1 MAYNAI
7 EIQDAVKHFGP
18 TRAVDGVDLTVRAGE
33 LFGLIG
39 HNGAGKTTLFKM
51 MLGLLPPT
59 RGDIHIDGQPVHG
72 EAFRTVRHGIGYLP
86 ESLALYDNLSG
97 LEIMQF
103 FARLKNADLA
113 SCLPLLDKVG
123 LADAARRRVRGYSKG
138 MRQRL
143 GFAQALL
150 GSPRLLFLDEP
161 TNGLDP
167 QGIREFYQILRE
179 LREQGVTAILS
190 SHILAEIQL
199 RVDRL
204 ALMKTG
210 KIQALGTVAELREA
224 LNLPLDFQ
232 LTLASGAG
240 ASVQQALTHQPEA
253 HLHLNDDGAT
263 GHIRCPREH
272 KMALLH
278 LLTSLDGSVLD
289 LQIREPSLEDVF
301 LGYSDAA

>member
-1 MAYNAI
+1 MRG
-7 EIQDAVKHFGP
+7 AVKHFGE
-18 TRAVDGVDLTVRAGE
+18 THAVDGVDLTVQAGE

-51 MLGLLPPT
+51 MLGLLPVT
-59 RGDIHIDGQPVHG
+59 RGEIHIDGQPVRG
-72 EAFRTVRHGIGYLP
+72 EAFRQVRRSIGYLP

-97 LEIMQF
+97 LEIMLF
-103 FARLKNADLA
+103 FAKLKDADPR
-113 SCLPLLDKVG
+113 SCLPLLGKLG
-123 LADAARRRVRGYSKG
+123 LANAARRRVRGYSKG

-204 ALMKTG
+204 ALMRTG
-210 KIQALGTVAELREA
+210 KIQALGTVHSLREE

-232 LTLASGAG
+232 LTLQPGAEEALRQALANQPA
-240 ASVQQALTHQPEA
+240 ASVQFNGTMVHV
-253 HLHLNDDGAT
+253 
-263 GHIRCPREH
+263 RCPRER
-272 KMALLH
+272 KMTMLNVLAAL
-278 LLTSLDGSVLD
+278 DNVVLD
-289 LQIREPSLEDVF
+289 LHIKEPSLEDVF
-301 LGYSDAA
+301 LGYSDATA

>member
-1 MAYNAI
+1 LAYNVI
-7 EIQDAVKHFGP
+7 EVRGAVKHFGE
-18 TRAVDGVDLTVRAGE
+18 THAVDGVDLTVQAGE

-51 MLGLLPPT
+51 MLGLLPVT
-59 RGDIHIDGQPVHG
+59 RGEIHIDGQPVRG
-72 EAFRTVRHGIGYLP
+72 EAFRQVRRGIGYLP

-97 LEIMQF
+97 LEVMLF
-103 FARLKNADLA
+103 FAKLKDADPR
-113 SCLPLLDKVG
+113 SCLPLLEKVG
-123 LADAARRRVRGYSKG
+123 LANAARRRVRGYSKG

-179 LREQGVTAILS
+179 LREQGVTAILT

-204 ALMKTG
+204 ALMRTG
-210 KIQALGTVAELREA
+210 KIQALGTVHSLREE

-232 LTLASGAG
+232 LTLQPGAEEALWQALANQPA
-240 ASVQQALTHQPEA
+240 ASVQFNGTMA
-253 HLHLNDDGAT
+253 HV
-263 GHIRCPREH
+263 RCPRER
-272 KMALLH
+272 KMTMLNALVA
-278 LLTSLDGSVLD
+278 LDSVVLD
-289 LQIREPSLEDVF
+289 LHIKEPSLEDVF
-301 LGYSDAA
+301 LGYSDATA

>member
-1 MAYNAI
+1 MAYNVI
-7 EIQDAVKHFGP
+7 EVRGAVKHFGE
-18 TRAVDGVDLTVRAGE
+18 THAVDGVDLTVQAGE

-51 MLGLLPPT
+51 MLGLLSGT
-59 RGDIHIDGQPVHG
+59 QGSIQIDGQPVRG
-72 EAFRTVRHGIGYLP
+72 EAFRQVRRSIGYLP

-97 LEIMQF
+97 LEIMLF
-103 FARLKNADLA
+103 FAKLKDADPR
-113 SCLPLLDKVG
+113 SCLPLLEKVG
-123 LADAARRRVRGYSKG
+123 LANAARRRVRGYSKG

-179 LREQGVTAILS
+179 LREQGVTAILT

-204 ALMKTG
+204 ALMRTG
-210 KIQALGTVAELREA
+210 KIQALGTVHSLREE

-232 LTLASGAG
+232 LTLQPGAEEALRQALANQPA
-240 ASVQQALTHQPEA
+240 ASVQFNGTMA
-253 HLHLNDDGAT
+253 HV
-263 GHIRCPREH
+263 RCPRER
-272 KMALLH
+272 KMTMLNALAA
-278 LLTSLDGSVLD
+278 LDSVLLD

-301 LGYSDAA
+301 LGYSDSTA

>member
-1 MAYNAI
+1 MAYNVI
-7 EIQDAVKHFGP
+7 EVRGAVKHFGE
-18 TRAVDGVDLTVRAGE
+18 THAVDGVDLTVQAGE

-51 MLGLLPPT
+51 MLGLLPVT
-59 RGDIHIDGQPVHG
+59 RGEIYIDGQPVRG
-72 EAFRTVRHGIGYLP
+72 EAFRQVRRGIGSLP

-97 LEIMQF
+97 LEVMLF
-103 FARLKNADLA
+103 FAKLKDADPR
-113 SCLPLLDKVG
+113 SCLPLLEKVG
-123 LADAARRRVRGYSKG
+123 LANAARRRVRGYSKG

-179 LREQGVTAILS
+179 LREQGVTAILT

-204 ALMKTG
+204 ALMRTG
-210 KIQALGTVAELREA
+210 KIQALGTVHSLREE

-232 LTLASGAG
+232 LTLQPGAEEALRQALANQPA
-240 ASVQQALTHQPEA
+240 ASVQFNGTMA
-253 HLHLNDDGAT
+253 HV
-263 GHIRCPREH
+263 RCPRER
-272 KMALLH
+272 KMTMLNALAA
-278 LLTSLDGSVLD
+278 LDSVVLD
-289 LQIREPSLEDVF
+289 LHIKEPSLEDVF
-301 LGYSDAA
+301 LGYSDATA

>member
-1 MAYNAI
+1 MAYNVV
-7 EIQDAVKHFGP
+7 EIHGAVKHFGE
-18 TRAVDGVDLTVRAGE
+18 TRAVDGVDLVVRTGE

-51 MLGLLPPT
+51 MLGLLSAT
-59 RGDIHIDGQPVHG
+59 RGDIRVDGQSVRG
-72 EAFRTVRHGIGYLP
+72 EAFRQVRRGVGYLP

-97 LEIMQF
+97 LEIMLF
-103 FARLKNADLA
+103 FARLKNADPRF
-113 SCLPLLDKVG
+113 CLPLLEKVG

-204 ALMKTG
+204 ALMRTG
-210 KIQALGTVAELREA
+210 KIQALGTVHSLREE
-224 LNLPLDFQ
+224 LNLPLDFE
-232 LTLASGAG
+232 LTLRPGAEEALRRVLANQPA
-240 ASVQQALTHQPEA
+240 ASVQFNGMTVHVC
-253 HLHLNDDGAT
+253 
-263 GHIRCPREH
+263 CPRGQ
-272 KMALLH
+272 KMAMLNI
-278 LLTSLDGSVLD
+278 LTALDDVLLD

-301 LGYSDAA
+301 LGYSDATA

>member
-1 MAYNAI
+1 MACNVI
-7 EIQDAVKHFGP
+7 EVRGVTKDFGD
-18 TRAVDGVDLTVRAGE
+18 TRAVDGVDLSVQTGE

-51 MLGLLPPT
+51 MLGLLPAT
-59 RGDIHIDGQPVHG
+59 RGDIRIDGQPVRG
-72 EAFRTVRHGIGYLP
+72 AAFRQVRRRIGYLP

-97 LEIMQF
+97 LEVMRF
-103 FARLKNADLA
+103 FARLKGADPA
-113 SCLPLLDKVG
+113 SCLPLLQKVG

-150 GSPRLLFLDEP
+150 GSPRLLILDEP
-161 TNGLDP
+161 SNGLDP

-179 LREQGVTAILS
+179 LGKQGVTVVLS

-204 ALMKTG
+204 ALMRTG
-210 KIQALGTVAELREA
+210 KIQALGTVHELREA
-224 LNLPLDFQ
+224 LQLPLDFQ
-232 LTLASGAG
+232 VTLNPGA
-240 ASVQQALTHQPEA
+240 AESLRRALARQPGTSLQIDGDTA
-253 HLHLNDDGAT
+253 HV
-263 GHIRCPREH
+263 RCPREQ
-272 KMALLH
+272 KMAVLEVLTH
-278 LLTSLDGSVLD
+278 LDQAIVD
-289 LQIREPSLEDVF
+289 LNIREPSLEDVF

>member
-1 MAYNAI
+1 MAYNVI
-7 EIQDAVKHFGP
+7 EVRGAVKHFGE
-18 TRAVDGVDLTVRAGE
+18 THAVDGVDLTVQAGE

-51 MLGLLPPT
+51 MLGLLPVT
-59 RGDIHIDGQPVHG
+59 RGEIHIDGQPVRG
-72 EAFRTVRHGIGYLP
+72 EAFRQVRRGIGYLP

-97 LEIMQF
+97 LEVMLF
-103 FARLKNADLA
+103 FAKLKDADPR
-113 SCLPLLDKVG
+113 SCLPLLEKVG
-123 LADAARRRVRGYSKG
+123 LANAARRRVRGYSKG

-179 LREQGVTAILS
+179 LREQGVTAILT

-204 ALMKTG
+204 ALMRTG
-210 KIQALGTVAELREA
+210 KIQALGTVHSLREE

-232 LTLASGAG
+232 LTLQPGAEEALRQALANQPA
-240 ASVQQALTHQPEA
+240 ASVQFNGTMVHV
-253 HLHLNDDGAT
+253 
-263 GHIRCPREH
+263 RCPRER
-272 KMALLH
+272 KMTMLNALAA
-278 LLTSLDGSVLD
+278 LDSVVLD
-289 LQIREPSLEDVF
+289 LHIKEPSLEDVF
-301 LGYSDAA
+301 LGYSDATA

>member
-1 MAYNAI
+1 MAYNVI
-7 EIQDAVKHFGP
+7 EVRGAVKHFGE
-18 TRAVDGVDLTVRAGE
+18 THAVDGVDLTVQAGE

-51 MLGLLPPT
+51 MLGLLPVT
-59 RGDIHIDGQPVHG
+59 RGEIYIDGQPVRG
-72 EAFRTVRHGIGYLP
+72 EAFRQVRRGIGYLP

-97 LEIMQF
+97 LEVMLF
-103 FARLKNADLA
+103 FAKLKDADPR
-113 SCLPLLDKVG
+113 SCLPLLEKVG
-123 LADAARRRVRGYSKG
+123 LANAARRRVRGYSKG

-179 LREQGVTAILS
+179 LREQGVTAILT

-204 ALMKTG
+204 ALMRTG
-210 KIQALGTVAELREA
+210 KIQALGTVHSLREE

-232 LTLASGAG
+232 LTLQPGAEEALRQALANQPA
-240 ASVQQALTHQPEA
+240 ASVQFNGTMA
-253 HLHLNDDGAT
+253 HV
-263 GHIRCPREH
+263 RCPRER
-272 KMALLH
+272 KMTMLNALAA
-278 LLTSLDGSVLD
+278 LDSVVLD
-289 LQIREPSLEDVF
+289 LHIKEPSLEDVF
-301 LGYSDAA
+301 LGYSDATA